1 MIMTTSQTRS
11 HSGLAEDLRISIAR
25 LSRRLR
31 RQGSHSLTITQYAA
45 LAAVNQ
51 HSSMTPREL
60 AEHEKV
66 QPPSMTRVI
75 AALEEQGLLERKP
88 HPTDGRQVVLN
99 ATDRGR
105 ALVKEER
112 RRKEAWLSQRLK
124 ELTPEEQAI
133 LRQAAPILQKLSKA

>member
-1 MIMTTSQTRS
+1 MIMATSQTRS

>member
-1 MIMTTSQTRS
+1 MTMKTSQTRS

-51 HSSMTPREL
+51 HSSMTPRDL

-75 AALEEQGLLERKP
+75 AALEERGLLERSA

-99 ATDRGR
+99 ATDQGR
-105 ALVKEER
+105 ALVREER
-112 RRKEAWLSQRLK
+112 RRKEAWLSQRLR
-124 ELTPEEQAI
+124 ELTPEERAI

>member
-1 MIMTTSQTRS
+1 MIMATSQTRS

-88 HPTDGRQVVLN
+88 HPTDGRQVVLS

>member
-1 MIMTTSQTRS
+1 MIMATLQTRS

-31 RQGSHSLTITQYAA
+31 RQGHHSLTITQYAA

-51 HSSMTPREL
+51 HNSMTPREL

-75 AALEEQGLLERKP
+75 AALEEQGLLARSP

-124 ELTPEEQAI
+124 ELTPEERAI
-133 LRQAAPILQKLSKA
+133 LRQAGPILQKLSKA

>member
-1 MIMTTSQTRS
+1 
-11 HSGLAEDLRISIAR
+11 
-25 LSRRLR
+25 
-31 RQGSHSLTITQYAA
+31 
-45 LAAVNQ
+45 
-51 HSSMTPREL
+51 
-60 AEHEKV
+60 
-66 QPPSMTRVI
+66 MTRVI

-124 ELTPEEQAI
+124 ELTPEERAI